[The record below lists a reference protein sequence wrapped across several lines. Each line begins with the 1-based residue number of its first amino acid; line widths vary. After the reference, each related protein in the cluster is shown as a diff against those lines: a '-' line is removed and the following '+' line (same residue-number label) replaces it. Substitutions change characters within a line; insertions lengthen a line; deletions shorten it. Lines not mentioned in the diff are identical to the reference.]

1 MLLRGELHNAPLENP
16 QEILDLGTGTGIWAL
31 DMAEYDLPFH
41 PRLSNRTPNTNRK
54 FPEAHIIG
62 TDIDPIQPSWTL
74 PNLEFI
80 IENLE
85 DEWLYKKNHFDYIH
99 ARLLAMC
106 VADWPLL
113 IRRMYEHT
121 KPGGY
126 CEHQESAIWAWS
138 DDGSLTYDSP
148 VFQHVQALDTA
159 ARLTGRELNIY
170 YKLRGWMIDAGFE
183 DVKEYTYFL
192 PYSPWPRDPHLK
204 ELGKYQAVMA
214 QQAVES
220 YGLRLCTQVL
230 GWGVEPSKIFQA
242 MVKRHL
248 RDKHLHAYLKVYVHS
263 PFSFVSRFLQSVSPD
278 GARAVLI
285 LLGLRSTDGNR

>member
-1 MLLRGELHNAPLENP
+1 MVNVTTRRTTQRPTREPTRNP
-16 QEILDLGTGTGIWAL
+16 RSRNRDGHLGPRHGRVHG
-31 DMAEYDLPFH
+31 LPSPSYPTAYLTQH
-41 PRLSNRTPNTNRK
+41 RK
-54 FPEAHIIG
+54 FPSAHIIG

-80 IENLE
+80 IENFE

-248 RDKHLHAYLKVYVHS
+248 RDKHLHAYLKVYVPPLH
-263 PFSFVSRFLQSVSPD
+263 FSFSDIFRTLLS
-278 GARAVLI
+278 GRLI
-285 LLGLRSTDGNR
+285 VPC